1 MLRFVADENFNYHII
16 KELQNRQPELDI
28 LWIKDI
34 NFSVK
39 DDDKLLEWAS
49 QEGRILLTHDVTTI
63 TEFANQRVA
72 AGLAMPGIFAV
83 SVEVNSDRVIA
94 DILLLAECSYDGEW
108 SGQIRYLPLS

>member
-1 MLRFVADENFNYHII
+1 M
-16 KELQNRQPELDI
+16 
-28 LWIKDI
+28 
-34 NFSVK
+34 
-39 DDDKLLEWAS
+39 
-49 QEGRILLTHDVTTI
+49 THDVKTI

-83 SVEVNSDRVIA
+83 SIEANSDRIIA